1 MTASAGRTLLD
12 VQQVTKSFGGL
23 VAVDALSFSVKEQEV
38 VGVIG
43 PNGSG
48 KTTVMN
54 LISGVFPL
62 TAGSIRLAG
71 RELSNR
77 PAHQI
82 ARAGVART
90 FQLVRV
96 LPGLSVIDNVVAGA
110 VFGHRRRWG
119 EGARYHAVQLLERVG
134 LADKQFQPVSA
145 LTYIDQKRVELARAL
160 AGEPQVLLLDEWLAG
175 LNPSELQTGIELIES
190 LSNEGRTIILV
201 EHVMDA
207 IRTLCDR
214 CIVVNSGKLIAEGTP
229 DAVLSDPVVIAAYLG
244 DE

>member
-1 MTASAGRTLLD
+1 MSSGRTLLEISNI
-12 VQQVTKSFGGL
+12 TKSFGGL
-23 VAVDALSFSVKEQEV
+23 VAVNGLSFSVKEQEV

-54 LISGVFPL
+54 LISGVYPL
-62 TAGSIRLAG
+62 TSGSIRLMG
-71 RELSNR
+71 RELSSR

-82 ARAGVART
+82 ARAGVGRT

-96 LPGLSVIDNVVAGA
+96 LPGLSVLDNVIAGA

-119 EGARYHAVQLLERVG
+119 YDAAASASQLLDRVG
-134 LADKQFQPVSA
+134 LADKQSQPVSA

-190 LSNEGRTIILV
+190 LSAEGRTIILV

-214 CIVVNSGKLIAEGTP
+214 CIVVNSGKLIAQGTP
-229 DAVLSDPVVIAAYLG
+229 DEVLSDPTVVSAYLG

>member
-1 MTASAGRTLLD
+1 MTASTGRTLLD
-12 VQQVTKSFGGL
+12 IQQVTKSFGGL
-23 VAVDALSFSVKEQEV
+23 VAVDGLSFSVKEQEV

-119 EGARYHAVQLLERVG
+119 EDARHHATQLLERVG
-134 LADKQFQPVSA
+134 LADKQFQPVAA

-244 DE
+244 DD

>member
-1 MTASAGRTLLD
+1 MSSGRTLLEIQH
-12 VQQVTKSFGGL
+12 VSKSFGGL
-23 VAVDALSFSVKEQEV
+23 IAVNDLSFTVKEQEV

-62 TAGSIRLAG
+62 TSGSIRLSG
-71 RELSNR
+71 HELSNR
-77 PAHQI
+77 PAHAI
-82 ARAGVART
+82 ARAGVGRT

-96 LPGLSVIDNVVAGA
+96 LPGLSVLDNVIAGA

-119 EGARYHAVQLLERVG
+119 SQAAFSANRLLERVG
-134 LADKQFQPVSA
+134 LADKQSQPVSA

-175 LNPSELQTGIELIES
+175 LNPSELQTGIELIQS
-190 LSNEGRTIILV
+190 LSSEGRTIILV

-229 DAVLSDPVVIAAYLG
+229 DEVLSDPTVVSAYLG
-244 DE
+244 DD

>member
-1 MTASAGRTLLD
+1 MSGGRTLLEISNI
-12 VQQVTKSFGGL
+12 TKSFGGL
-23 VAVDALSFSVKEQEV
+23 VAVNGLSFSVKEQEV

-54 LISGVFPL
+54 LISGVYPL
-62 TAGSIRLAG
+62 TSGSIRLMG
-71 RELSNR
+71 HELSSR

-82 ARAGVART
+82 ARAGVGRT

-96 LPGLSVIDNVVAGA
+96 LPGLTVLDNVIAGA

-119 EGARYHAVQLLERVG
+119 YDAETSASQLLDRVG
-134 LADKQFQPVSA
+134 LADKQSQPVSS

-160 AGEPQVLLLDEWLAG
+160 AGEPEVLLLDEWLAG

-190 LSNEGRTIILV
+190 LSREGRTIILV

-214 CIVVNSGKLIAEGTP
+214 CIVVNSGTLIAQGTP
-229 DAVLSDPVVIAAYLG
+229 DQVLSDPTVVAAYLG
-244 DE
+244 DD